1 MKSNALRFA
10 HVNAQS
16 LKAHFSEFSDT
27 FSDVRNHVVAVSE
40 TWLQEDT
47 LDAAVALPGYNLV
60 RRDRCGKR
68 GGGVAIYVREELT
81 VRVLSSSSDTFISRP
96 EYIFAEISCA
106 LVKPTCWLQLC
117 IGLPR

>member
-1 MKSNALRFA
+1 MHFGLLMSMPNHLKHIFRSSRIP
-10 HVNAQS
+10 S
-16 LKAHFSEFSDT
+16 LM
-27 FSDVRNHVVAVSE
+27 VGI
-40 TWLQEDT
+40 TWWQEDT

>member
-1 MKSNALRFA
+1 M
-10 HVNAQS
+10 
-16 LKAHFSEFSDT
+16 
-27 FSDVRNHVVAVSE
+27 AVSE

-106 LVKPTCWLQLC
+106 GQANLLV
-117 IGLPR
+117 IGLPRWASYRILFLLFISLYITFVC